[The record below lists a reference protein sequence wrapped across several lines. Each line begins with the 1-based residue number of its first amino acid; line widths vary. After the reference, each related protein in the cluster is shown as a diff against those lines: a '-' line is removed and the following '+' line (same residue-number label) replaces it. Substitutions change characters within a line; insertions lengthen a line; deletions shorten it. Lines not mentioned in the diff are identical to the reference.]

1 MDVEDLGKEVP
12 PLMFLSFPSTKDP
25 TYEDRYPGKTTC
37 AIVTATPYKW
47 FEQWK
52 EEKALHRSQD
62 YEDFKNSIG
71 EKLWQEVY
79 SVGGVG
85 VVMMMGVVTLICV
98 PWCLTILWCYL
109 WLALHCSYS
118 EFVNF
123 FFHNTIAQV
132 ICNGEI
138 VCVTFFCNE

>member
-1 MDVEDLGKEVP
+1 MDIEDLGKEVP

-98 PWCLTILWCYL
+98 P
-109 WLALHCSYS
+109 
-118 EFVNF
+118 
-123 FFHNTIAQV
+123 
-132 ICNGEI
+132 
-138 VCVTFFCNE
+138 